1 MPPLPPTRQ
10 LIPLALAGLLA
21 TAIVAF
27 IVVVLFMSWFSNPP
41 FGWGNAPDQPIPFP
55 HTVHA
60 GAVEDGGHAI
70 QCEFCHRN
78 VTTGAAATVPAVEV
92 CVICHKQINGANAKA
107 DVAEPETLINIQR
120 VLDKH
125 EDGRPIDWERV
136 HRMPDHV
143 RFVHEAHLRFLTQG
157 EERDGNVAHGRRRA
171 DKSARAGAGSLHR
184 LPRRRSPHGRSA
196 TAGGPIPQDGHVP
209 GLPPGKQRKHGLYR
223 VSQVGRNPATE
234 RCYQ

>member
-1 MPPLPPTRQ
+1 MPPLPPIRQ
-10 LIPLALAGLLA
+10 LIPMALAGFVA

-27 IVVVLFMSWFSNPP
+27 ILVVLFISWFSNPP

-60 GAVEDGGHAI
+60 GPVEEGGHAI

-92 CVICHKQINGANAKA
+92 CLICHKQVNGANVLSSA
-107 DVAEPETLINIQR
+107 DQEPETAINIQR

-125 EDGRPIDWERV
+125 ADDRPIDWERV
-136 HRMPDHV
+136 HRVPDHI

-157 EERDGNVAHGRRRA
+157 EERTVTLPIGDEQPLNLPLPVTEACSVCHGDVAQM
-171 DKSARAGAGSLHR
+171 
-184 LPRRRSPHGRSA
+184 
-196 TAGGPIPQDGHVP
+196 TEVQPQDGQSLKMGTCLDCH
-209 GLPPGKQRKHGLYR
+209 RENN
-223 VSQVGRNPATE
+223 VSTD
-234 RCYQ
+234 CTICHK

>member
-1 MPPLPPTRQ
+1 M
-10 LIPLALAGLLA
+10 ALAGLLV

-27 IVVVLFMSWFSNPP
+27 IVVVLFISWFSNPP
-41 FGWGNAPDQPIPFP
+41 FGWGNAPDQPIAFP

-60 GAVEDGGHAI
+60 GAVEDGGHGI

-120 VLDKH
+120 VIDKH
-125 EDGRPIDWERV
+125 ADGRPIDWERV
-136 HRMPDHV
+136 HRLPDHV

-157 EERDGNVAHGRRRA
+157 EDRVVTLPVGDQEPMNLPVPVQEACTVCHGDVAHMEEVQPQQGQ
-171 DKSARAGAGSLHR
+171 SLKMGTCLDCHR
-184 LPRRRSPHGRSA
+184 ENS
-196 TAGGPIPQDGHVP
+196 
-209 GLPPGKQRKHGLYR
+209 
-223 VSQVGRNPATE
+223 VSTDCTV
-234 RCYQ
+234 CHK

>member
-92 CVICHKQINGANAKA
+92 CVICHKQVNGGNVKA
-107 DVAEPETLINIQR
+107 DHIAAEPEIGKITDESLSNIQR

-125 EDGRPIDWERV
+125 SDGRPIDWERV

-157 EERDGNVAHGRRRA
+157 EPRQVTLPMGDEQPMNLPVPVQEACTVCHGDVANMA
-171 DKSARAGAGSLHR
+171 EVQ
-184 LPRRRSPHGRSA
+184 
-196 TAGGPIPQDGHVP
+196 PQDGQSLKMGTCLDCHR
-209 GLPPGKQRKHGLYR
+209 QNS
-223 VSQVGRNPATE
+223 VSTDCTV
-234 RCYQ
+234 CHK